1 MSWRAALQPSSGD
14 SDPCGLQEEERIW
27 GNEADP
33 LVEC

>member
-14 SDPCGLQEEERIW
+14 SDPCGLQEERIW